1 VCRRELPVVDTVSND
16 YLDDVSFLAI
26 AGRGDLDKTTEIA
39 EGLFS
44 DNISWGL
51 DDSVWDLYGV
61 RGQPTS
67 LVVVE
72 GVVVDFWFGA
82 IGEVSLRERLDAA
95 VALSS

>member
-26 AGRGDLDKTTEIA
+26 AGRGDLGKTTEVA
-39 EGLFS
+39 SGLFS
-44 DNISWGL
+44 DNLSWGL
-51 DDSVWDLYGV
+51 DDGIWDLYGV

-67 LVVVE
+67 VLISQ

-82 IGEVSLRERLDAA
+82 IGEVGLRERLDAL
-95 VALSS
+95 VALSA